1 MMKQLV
7 RAALIAVIS
16 AALALGA
23 SAQTKAGTQQ
33 GGEKTVEEAYLQEA
47 AEMVMVREL
56 SRAEEKDGK
65 LLALL
70 YAKRAMDAGRKNDE
84 VRSALQYLALENN
97 QVVIRSAGVGAVT
110 NNFPD
115 IRAKACEYLGEFPSE
130 DSKNTL
136 ESVLRNTRVEDP
148 MVLAEAIR
156 SLAKIG
162 ANNSDEVVPI
172 ICASVNHFSALGMAE
187 DRLAVYTLFAFS
199 DLAEKNHG
207 IKDMTTVTDTVMKF
221 TEGAYVGAV
230 KTLALQT
237 LNKLSQYTA
246 TGGGK

>member
-1 MMKQLV
+1 MKHV
-7 RAALIAVIS
+7 FRAALVATIA
-16 AALALGA
+16 AALALAA
-23 SAQTKAGTQQ
+23 SAQTKPAAPQQ

-47 AEMVMVREL
+47 AEMVMVKEL

-70 YAKRAMDAGRKNDE
+70 YAKRALDGGRKNE
-84 VRSALQYLALENN
+84 EIRSALQYMALENN
-97 QVVIRSAGVGAVT
+97 QVVIRSAGLGTAT

-115 IRAKACEYLGEFPSE
+115 IRAKACEYLGEFPSVE
-130 DSKNTL
+130 TKNTL
-136 ESVLRNTRVEDP
+136 EAVLRNNKSEDP

-162 ANNSDEVVPI
+162 TNDSDEVVQAI
-172 ICASVNHFSALGMAE
+172 SEAVNHFAAVGMSE

-207 IKDMTTVTDTVMKF
+207 IKDMTTVTNTIMKF
-221 TEGAYVGAV
+221 TQGNYVGAV
-230 KTLALQT
+230 KKLALFT
-237 LNKLSQYTA
+237 MDKLSQYSAKTSS
-246 TGGGK
+246 K